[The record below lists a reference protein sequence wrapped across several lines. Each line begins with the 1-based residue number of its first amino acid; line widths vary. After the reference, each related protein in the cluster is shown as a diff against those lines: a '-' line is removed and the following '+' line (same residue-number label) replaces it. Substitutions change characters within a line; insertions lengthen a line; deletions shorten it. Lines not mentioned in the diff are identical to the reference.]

1 MFLTKKKNSCRGKK
15 KKTEIFMH
23 IRRSAKGHTKS
34 KIQNSN
40 SIIER
45 EGIYNILWQ
54 QKLNFDSRI
63 HTRLLAWRTA
73 LAAVE
78 DYAKETF

>member
-1 MFLTKKKNSCRGKK
+1 
-15 KKTEIFMH
+15 MH
-23 IRRSAKGHTKS
+23 IRRSAKGHTKN

-45 EGIYNILWQ
+45 ESIYNILWQ

-63 HTRLLAWRTA
+63 HTPLLAWRRA
-73 LAAVE
+73 PAAVE